1 MIAKKF
7 TILVFCKFR
16 CSSGAVQKKQNSLTP
31 KISISQLSL
40 VVGAVGA
47 VQVQFKKAKN
57 STDTE
62 DFYISVEFGAV
73 GAVVQ

>member
-1 MIAKKF
+1 MQ
-7 TILVFCKFR
+7 FR
-16 CSSGAVQKKQNSLTP
+16 CSSKKTKLTDTEDFY
-31 KISISQLSL
+31 ISVEL

>member
-1 MIAKKF
+1 MQ
-7 TILVFCKFR
+7 
-16 CSSGAVQKKQNSLTP
+16 SSDTEDFL
-31 KISISQLSL
+31 ISVSF
-40 VVGAVGA
+40 GAVGA

-73 GAVVQ
+73 GAVPGAVDDNTILN

>member
-1 MIAKKF
+1 MSF
-7 TILVFCKFR
+7 
-16 CSSGAVQKKQNSLTP
+16 
-31 KISISQLSL
+31 
-40 VVGAVGA
+40 GAVGA

-73 GAVVQ
+73 GAVGAVKFQTL